1 MRKAYQSDL
10 SDAEW
15 SCLEPHLP
23 IPKAT
28 GRPKL
33 HSTREILNAIFYI
46 VRGGCAWRLLPH
58 DFPPWKT
65 VFHYFRAWRLD
76 GTWERMHAALRKRVR
91 VCLKRNPQPSAG
103 IVDSQSVKTTGVGG
117 EERGYDGAKKV
128 KGRKRHLLV
137 DTQGL
142 VLEARVH
149 SAQLQDRQGI
159 KLLLDTAARERLPER
174 LSHLWLDAGYTGQ
187 DRGAGWV
194 ESVLGWTAEIVRHPP
209 KPAPEEVMMRW
220 VREFNE
226 ERVAVDPKKFV
237 SEQGP
242 RPFLPKR
249 WVVERTFSWLGQNR
263 RLSKDYER
271 LPESAEAFIY
281 AAMSRLMARRLARS

>member
-1 MRKAYQSDL
+1 MRKAYQTDL

-23 IPKAT
+23 IPRTT

-33 HSTREILNAIFYI
+33 QSTREILNAIFYI

-76 GTWERMHAALRKRVR
+76 RTWERLHAALRKRVR
-91 VCLKRNPQPSAG
+91 VRLKRNPQPSAA

-149 SAQLQDRQGI
+149 DAQIQDREGI

-209 KPAPEEVMMRW
+209 KPAPQEVMMRW

-226 ERVAVDPKKFV
+226 KGVGVDPKKSM

-271 LPESAEAFIY
+271 LPQSAEAFIY

>member
-1 MRKAYQSDL
+1 MPSMRKAYQSDL

-23 IPKAT
+23 VPKAT

-33 HSTREILNAIFYI
+33 HCAREILDAVFYI

-58 DFPPWKT
+58 DFPT
-65 VFHYFRAWRLD
+65 WRID

-91 VCLKRNPQPSAG
+91 VRTKKNPQPSAG

-117 EERGYDGAKKV
+117 QQRGYDGAKKV

-149 SAQLQDRQGI
+149 SAGVTDRDGI
-159 KLLLDTAARERLPER
+159 KLLLGPSSRDRLPR
-174 LSHLWLDAGYTGQ
+174 LSHLWLDAGYSGR

-194 ESVLGWTAEIVRHPP
+194 QGRWDGRPRSCATLRSRPP
-209 KPAPEEVMMRW
+209 
-220 VREFNE
+220 
-226 ERVAVDPKKFV
+226 
-237 SEQGP
+237 
-242 RPFLPKR
+242 
-249 WVVERTFSWLGQNR
+249 R
-263 RLSKDYER
+263 R
-271 LPESAEAFIY
+271 
-281 AAMSRLMARRLARS
+281 

>member
-10 SDAEW
+10 SDEEW
-15 SCLEPHLP
+15 SFLEPLLP
-23 IPKAT
+23 CPKAT
-28 GRPKL
+28 GRPKTP
-33 HSTREILNAIFYI
+33 SAREILNAIFYV

-65 VFHYFRAWRLD
+65 VYHYFRFWRLD
-76 GTWERMHAALRKRVR
+76 GTWEKMHSALRKRVR
-91 VCLKRNPQPSAG
+91 VRLKRNSQPSAA

-128 KGRKRHLLV
+128 KGRRRHLLV

-149 SAQLQDRQGI
+149 NANVTDRDGI
-159 KLLLDTAARERLPER
+159 KLLLEPSSPDRLPR

-187 DRGAGWV
+187 ERGAGWV
-194 ESVLGWTAEIVRHPP
+194 ERTLGWTAEIVRHPP

-220 VREFNE
+220 VRELNQE
-226 ERVAVDPKKFV
+226 GLAIDPKRFV
-237 SEQGP
+237 REKGP

-263 RLSKDYER
+263 RMSKDYER
-271 LPESAEAFIY
+271 LPESSEAFIY
-281 AAMSRLMARRLARS
+281 AAMSRLMARRLAR